1 MAGHLYCR
9 SRGAH
14 TAAPLQGDDGRVC
27 CSDLVAAWLPD
38 LGCWEKM
45 LPGTLA
51 HGRAAP
57 GVTQLGHRTC
67 CVPLYQVPHPRHC
80 RPMRNRGTG
89 ATDLGPVGTRAARRH
104 SRGRWGPRISSTTQ
118 GARRARATGQKHKV
132 RGKRPRETPQRTLLS
147 CVSCALPCSAATGD
161 AGPLS
166 LLGAREKRGE
176 LRVSN
181 AVCAAPP
188 TSWPDSSLPTARS
201 HRGHHPGLQG
211 PSAGVA
217 HRLASVPCLVPGA
230 PTDRMSLLPSRPCHV
245 GREGCTLSRCQHFLL
260 FPVPG

>member
-1 MAGHLYCR
+1 MLW
-9 SRGAH
+9 RGQLC
-14 TAAPLQGDDGRVC
+14 PLQ
-27 CSDLVAAWLPD
+27 STLPSRAPTPQNRD
-38 LGCWEKM
+38 HRDREPGLLEKCRLG
-45 LPGTLA
+45 LLG
-51 HGRAAP
+51 AP
-57 GVTQLGHRTC
+57 GRRALANGSTQSPVSCGFRLK
-67 CVPLYQVPHPRHC
+67 VPHPRHC